1 MPESISQVS
10 PNRQPVI
17 SAVSPTGSETLSRTQ
32 TAWDLTRRLVLRD
45 QVHVMKRDAYGQ
57 LSENSYPGRFRVG
70 PVAPTMPWCID
81 LADESGLFRLLC
93 FDFDGKAGGVVD
105 PDLMEQAGDD
115 CDALSEILTG
125 LGIAHVVCESS
136 GTGGRHLWVGLA
148 GLPADD
154 MKTLARAAQAN
165 YPLTLDFGLLMNS
178 RTGAVRP
185 PLSPHRDGS
194 YSSVLRGDTDALLSP
209 STTTDEISA
218 LTAAL
223 TERMPAP
230 RRADST
236 PEGVV
241 DLSHRGH
248 RRLSAAGAA
257 HMATLGGG
265 SNPSKTGF
273 LCLLSAAN
281 AGWTLRDV
289 EHAAKTAPGM
299 EHYRT
304 RNIGNGKRRR
314 RSADEATRRLERQWA
329 KAVSWAAVQR
339 PLPSPTEPRDL
350 TELAEIIDAVSDLLD
365 RFRVNP
371 GRWGATEAASNDQSI
386 LSAIAYLTLQTS
398 KPIVAASIRDL
409 ALMTGLGRTT
419 AARSLQALTEAGFVA
434 LETPA
439 TDANAA
445 EWRLQKNR
453 FSTAPGTVRSQPLDN
468 PRPRGEIFSTRAV
481 LISRLE
487 TQLTDQRHD
496 LFTRTG
502 LGHLAGKLYAL
513 LRQHPELTRDDAAKR
528 LGVGPRYVTKILSR
542 LRLFKLIV
550 KSGDGWR
557 QSKLD
562 LRTKAAEILGVA
574 GILVDRA
581 RNYKI
586 ERETWIW
593 WLTEFDRMHT
603 KPQKRP
609 RRRHVTARPIFEAA
623 ERPGERSWPTY
634 PRDSDGTANHK
645 DARYLISV
653 GALEPEAR
661 WKYLG
666 DAA

>member
-1 MPESISQVS
+1 MPSSLHQVPQNVESVRVDVS
-10 PNRQPVI
+10 
-17 SAVSPTGSETLSRTQ
+17 STGSETLSRTQ

-45 QVHVMKRDAYGQ
+45 QVHVMKRDAYGA

-70 PVAPTMPWCID
+70 PVAPTTPWCID
-81 LADESGLFRLLC
+81 LADTDGLFRLLC

-154 MKTLARAAQAN
+154 MKSMARAAQAN
-165 YPLTLDFGLLMNS
+165 YPLTLDYGLLMNS

-194 YSSVLRGDTDALLSP
+194 YSRVLRGDTAALLSP
-209 STTTDEISA
+209 STSADEISA

-230 RRADST
+230 RRADSA

-257 HMATLGGG
+257 HMATVRGG

-304 RNIGNGKRRR
+304 KNTGNGTRRP
-314 RSADEATRRLERQWA
+314 RSAAEAARRLERQWL

-339 PLPSPTEPRDL
+339 PLPPRKESRDL
-350 TELAEIIDAVSDLLD
+350 TELEDIVDTVSDLLD

-371 GRWGATEAASNDQSI
+371 GRWGATEATINDQSI
-386 LSAIAYLTLQTS
+386 LSAIAYLTLHTS
-398 KPIVAASIRDL
+398 KWVVAASIRDL

-419 AARSLQALTEAGFVA
+419 AARSLQTLAEAGFIT

-439 TDANAA
+439 IDANAA
-445 EWRLQKNR
+445 EWRLRKNQ
-453 FSTAPGTVRSQPLDN
+453 FSTTPGTVRSQPLDN
-468 PRPRGEIFSTRAV
+468 PRPPQEIFVTRV
-481 LISRLE
+481 NLISRLE

-496 LFTRTG
+496 LFTRGG

-513 LRQHPELTRDDAAKR
+513 LRSQPNLTRENCE
-528 LGVGPRYVTKILSR
+528 KILGIGSR
-542 LRLFKLIV
+542 YATKSLSQLRFFRLIV

-557 QSKLD
+557 LSKRD
-562 LRTKAAEILGVA
+562 LRSKVAEALGVA
-574 GILVDRA
+574 DALADRA
-581 RNYKI
+581 RRYLI
-586 ERETWIW
+586 ERKTWTW
-593 WLTEFDRMHT
+593 WLTEYDRMHT

-609 RRRHVTARPIFEAA
+609 RRRHVTARPIFDG
-623 ERPGERSWPTY
+623 ERRGERSWPTY
-634 PRDSDGTANHK
+634 PRDRDGKANHK

-661 WKYLG
+661 WKYVG